1 MRTAPKV
8 RRIWKTVRIFFFE
21 TEPIATIFPV
31 LQVQDTSI
39 RVRAHQSITSVGLN
53 TRRGGHAHGS
63 TAEEASIRI
72 ACTSS

>member
-21 TEPIATIFPV
+21 TEPLATIPV
-31 LQVQDTSI
+31 LQVHTSI
-39 RVRAHQSITSVGLN
+39 RVRAHQSITSVELN

-63 TAEEASIRI
+63 PAEEASIRI
-72 ACTSS
+72 ACTPL

>member
-21 TEPIATIFPV
+21 TEALATIFPV
-31 LQVQDTSI
+31 LQVHTSI
-39 RVRAHQSITSVGLN
+39 RVRAHQSITSVGLD

-63 TAEEASIRI
+63 PAEQA
-72 ACTSS
+72 